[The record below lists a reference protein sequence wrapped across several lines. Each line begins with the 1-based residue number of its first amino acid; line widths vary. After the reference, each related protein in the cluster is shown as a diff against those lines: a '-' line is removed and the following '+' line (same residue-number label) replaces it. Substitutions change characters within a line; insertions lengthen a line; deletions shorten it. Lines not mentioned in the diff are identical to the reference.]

1 MIVKNIIKIIFIIL
15 ILSSCKS
22 VEYIDRYNTNTQYI
36 NTKDSIYI
44 DNIIKDSIFIYNKG
58 DTVFINKYNYI
69 YKDRFH
75 YKYDTI
81 VKTDSIYLTKKEI
94 VTKTDR
100 KGWYWFVGLLIIIF
114 GYFLIK
120 KRLKFGGIK

>member
-1 MIVKNIIKIIFIIL
+1 MKNVIKIIFIIL

-36 NTKDSIYI
+36 TTKDSVYI
-44 DNIIKDSIFIYNKG
+44 DNIIKDSILVYKNG

-81 VKTDSIYLTKKEI
+81 VKRDSIYLTKKEI

-100 KGWYWFVGLLIIIF
+100 KGWYWFIAFII
-114 GYFLIK
+114 GYFLTNKI
-120 KRLKFGGIK
+120 LKNLAN